1 MKSSITSETVSL
13 ISWESNKSQEIYGLE
28 NTAFLQMSILSSSV
42 IVIWFWSTSSLI
54 MPIIK
59 DNNKNLQY

>member
-42 IVIWFWSTSSLI
+42 IVIWFWSSSSLI
-54 MPIIK
+54 MPLIK

>member
-42 IVIWFWSTSSLI
+42 IVIWF
-54 MPIIK
+54 
-59 DNNKNLQY
+59 